1 MRIDSV
7 NNNMNNANG
16 VRMGMQTQMTQGMD
30 SYSKNIQN
38 QIQTKQQELQKLS
51 ENEDM
56 SLEDKMKKRQEIQQ
70 EISDLNMQLRQHQ
83 IEQRREQQQSKGQSC
98 DDMLGGKQK
107 AQKKS
112 QNGHE
117 CNSPKVSLLSQ
128 ASMTAL
134 ISADSSIKQA
144 KVQGSV
150 ATQMEGRANVL
161 KAEIKQ
167 SGSTEAKEAELA
179 DLEQKAANATASQ
192 MNTLAEANKTVSEAA
207 TVEHTEKKDSDANQ
221 AQAESKTEKAADSG
235 TKGEKAQDGI
245 SGADAQAGTAGNVQQ
260 DNGAQA
266 QDIQPAETV
275 SSETPAA
282 QTAVYSHVDV
292 RL

>member
-1 MRIDSV
+1 MTINGISG
-7 NNNMNNANG
+7 ANTQAAQ
-16 VRMGMQTQMTQGMD
+16 MGMNQAMD

-38 QIQTKQQELQKLS
+38 QIANAQKQLQELS
-51 ENEDM
+51 SNEEM
-56 SLEDKMKKRQEIQQ
+56 TLEEKMKKRQEIQQ
-70 EISDLNMQLRQHQ
+70 QISDLNMQLRQHQ

-98 DDMLGGKQK
+98 DDMLGGKQQ

-112 QNGHE
+112 QNGQ
-117 CNSPKVSLLSQ
+117 STGFSQ

-134 ISADSSIKQA
+134 ISADSSMKQA

-150 ATQMEGRANVL
+150 ATQMQGRANVL

-179 DLEQKAANATASQ
+179 DLEQKAVNATTSQ

-207 TVEHTEKKDSDANQ
+207 TAERTDQRDSDANET
-221 AQAESKTEKAADSG
+221 QAEDKTEKTADSG
-235 TKGEKAQDGI
+235 AKGEKIQDGI
-245 SGADAQAGTAGNVQQ
+245 SGAAENVQQ
-260 DNGAQA
+260 DNGAQEK
-266 QDIQPAETV
+266 DTQPAGTV
-275 SSETPAA
+275 SPETPAV
-282 QTAVYSHVDV
+282 QTVVYTHVDV

>member
-7 NNNMNNANG
+7 NNNMN
-16 VRMGMQTQMTQGMD
+16 MGMQTRMAQGMD
-30 SYSKNIQN
+30 AASKNIQN
-38 QIQTKQQELQKLS
+38 QIQAKQQELQKLS

-83 IEQRREQQQSKGQSC
+83 IEQRKEQQQSKGSSM
-98 DDMLGGKQK
+98 DDMLGGKQQV
-107 AQKKS
+107 QKKS
-112 QNGHE
+112 QNGQ
-117 CNSPKVSLLSQ
+117 STGFSQ

-134 ISADSSIKQA
+134 ISADSSMKQA

-161 KAEIKQ
+161 KAEMKQ
-167 SGSTEAKEAELA
+167 SGNTEAKEAELA
-179 DLEQKAANATASQ
+179 DLEQKAVNATASQ
-192 MNTLAEANKTVSEAA
+192 MNTLAEANKAASEAA
-207 TVEHTEKKDSDANQ
+207 AAERADKKDSGANE
-221 AQAESKTEKAADSG
+221 AQAEGKTEKAADSG
-235 TKGEKAQDGI
+235 VKGEKAQDGI
-245 SGADAQAGTAGNVQQ
+245 SDADAQTGNIENVQQ

-266 QDIQPAETV
+266 
-275 SSETPAA
+275 
-282 QTAVYSHVDV
+282 AVYTHVDV

>member
-7 NNNMNNANG
+7 NNNMNNANS
-16 VRMGMQTQMTQGMD
+16 VRMGMQTRMTQGMD

-38 QIQTKQQELQKLS
+38 QIQAKQQELQKLS
-51 ENEDM
+51 ESEDM

-70 EISDLNMQLRQHQ
+70 EISDLNIQLRQHQ
-83 IEQRREQQQSKGQSC
+83 IEQRREQQQSKGSSM
-98 DDMLGGKQK
+98 DDMLGGKQQ

-112 QNGHE
+112 QNGQ
-117 CNSPKVSLLSQ
+117 SAGLSQ

-134 ISADSSIKQA
+134 ISADSSMKQA

-161 KAEIKQ
+161 KAEMKQ

-192 MNTLAEANKTVSEAA
+192 MNTLAEANKAASEAA
-207 TVEHTEKKDSDANQ
+207 EAESTDKKDSDANE
-221 AQAESKTEKAADSG
+221 AQAEGKTEKTADSAAE
-235 TKGEKAQDGI
+235 GETAQDGI
-245 SGADAQAGTAGNVQQ
+245 SGTAENVQQ
-260 DNGAQA
+260 DNGAQT
-266 QDIQPAETV
+266 QNIQPVETAAPE
-275 SSETPAA
+275 SPAA
-282 QTAVYSHVDV
+282 QAAVYTHVDV